1 MSVDKLMYV
10 QSIIGYGFS
19 TKNYSIKNGSIDE
32 TFFDATILV
41 IFHGKILPFFR
52 INCAEVNWDE
62 IKSGK
67 FPSVKTVN
75 GKNLKPICSG
85 EKLLIRTTV

>member
-1 MSVDKLMYV
+1 MSGDKLMYV
-10 QSIIGYGFS
+10 HSIIETRLWIFD
-19 TKNYSIKNGSIDE
+19 KNHSIKNGSIDE

-67 FPSVKTVN
+67 VPSVKTVN
-75 GKNLKPICSG
+75 GKKFETNLFW
-85 EKLLIRTTV
+85 